1 MLSFLPHVGMRITK
15 TVVAIFVCYLFGLIW
30 PDTVIT
36 SSIAAIICL
45 RPDPSESI
53 EMGAIRIFGTLF
65 GGITGVLTVIL
76 TRNIGIY
83 HGSFLYGVVACLTII
98 LLIKVLTSVDYAAGV
113 VITCIVFVG
122 IVFTNHPIEELYSS
136 AGVRMGATLIGVIV
150 AVLINYMLPN
160 NRAEQKD
167 N

>member
-15 TVVAIFVCYLFGLIW
+15 TAVAIFICYLFGLVW

-45 RPDPSESI
+45 RPDPSESV

-65 GGITGVLTVIL
+65 GGVAGVLMVIL
-76 TRNIGIY
+76 TRNFNIFY
-83 HGSFLYGVVACLTII
+83 GSVLYGAIACLTII
-98 LLIKVLTSVDYAAGV
+98 LLIKVLASVDYAAGV
-113 VITCIVFVG
+113 VMTCIVFVG
-122 IVFTNHPIEELYSS
+122 IVFTDHPIEELFSS

-150 AVLINYMLPN
+150 AVLVNYMLPN
-160 NRAEQKD
+160 NRTEQKE